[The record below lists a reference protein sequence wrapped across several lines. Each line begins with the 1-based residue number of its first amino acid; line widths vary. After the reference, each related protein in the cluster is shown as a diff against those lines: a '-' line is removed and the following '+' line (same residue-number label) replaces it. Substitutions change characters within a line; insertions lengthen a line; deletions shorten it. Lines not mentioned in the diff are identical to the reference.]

1 MFVFID
7 DISMPEV
14 NDWGDQPCNEIVRQL
29 LDMGG
34 MYDLEKSGSLKFLV
48 DLLYYAAMAHP
59 GGGKNDI
66 PDRLKR
72 QFTSLNM
79 TLPAQASID
88 NIFGSI
94 LRGRFNK
101 DSFDAAACGL
111 AANLTG
117 ATITLWDRIKAKM
130 LPTPAKF
137 HYLFNMRDLSRVFQ
151 GVMLPPN
158 DVFSA
163 SKDKDGADLP
173 AAHVM
178 MRLWKHECERV
189 FQDKLT
195 TYEDKA
201 WVDKAIAAL
210 VKDTFGDELSSAVEV
225 PQYYVDFLRD
235 PIYDDEGICID
246 EHPKVYEAVS
256 CIEDVTKLV
265 YKKMEEFNESSKI
278 LKLDLVLFGDA
289 MKHLMRISRIIG
301 MPRGSALLVGVGG
314 SGKQSLTRLSS
325 FVAGNNIFQ
334 ITITKTY
341 NTSNMFDDLKVLF
354 RQAGVLGQGV
364 SFVFTDAE
372 IKQES
377 FLEVINNLL
386 NTGEIPGMFPK
397 DELEAIIGDMRPVA
411 KKTAPKGFIDTSDNL
426 YKYFVDRVRDN
437 LHVCLC
443 FSPIGAAF
451 ARRARMFPGLFSCCS
466 IDWFP

>member
-1 MFVFID
+1 
-7 DISMPEV
+7 
-14 NDWGDQPCNEIVRQL
+14 
-29 LDMGG
+29 
-34 MYDLEKSGSLKFLV
+34 
-48 DLLYYAAMAHP
+48 
-59 GGGKNDI
+59 
-66 PDRLKR
+66 
-72 QFTSLNM
+72 
-79 TLPAQASID
+79 
-88 NIFGSI
+88 
-94 LRGRFNK
+94 
-101 DSFDAAACGL
+101 
-111 AANLTG
+111 
-117 ATITLWDRIKAKM
+117 
-130 LPTPAKF
+130 
-137 HYLFNMRDLSRVFQ
+137 
-151 GVMLPPN
+151 
-158 DVFSA
+158 
-163 SKDKDGADLP
+163 
-173 AAHVM
+173 
-178 MRLWKHECERV
+178 
-189 FQDKLT
+189 
-195 TYEDKA
+195 
-201 WVDKAIAAL
+201 L
-210 VKDTFGDELSSAVEV
+210 VKDTFGDDLANAVEA

-256 CIEDVTKLV
+256 SIEDVTKLV

-466 IDWFP
+466 IDWFLPWPQDALAAVAEKYLSRFEIDASAKIKAAIVQHCAFVHQRVTLACDEYFERFRRQVYVTPKSYLTFIEEYQKAYKDKYAVYNELRASLKIGLDKLLEAGEDVGKMMEELKVKEKDLEEAQRVSKALLVEIQASTAKAEKKKAECAIVAEGAGIE